1 MQSKTSTKENYRYY
15 TLVKMNR
22 PKLYYLFLS
31 LLIIATSCS
40 TNSVVKPGFIQENIQ
55 FAAAQE
61 KRQVEQIEQSGKI
74 LNPRTVKD
82 GSVKYVVPDD
92 WTSGF
97 YPGTMW
103 YMFELTGDST
113 WRTYARKYTE
123 AIDTVKYMTWHH
135 DVGFMVQCSFGN
147 GLRLGEEKYK
157 EVILQSAR
165 SLSTRFRPVAGIIQS
180 WNVDKGWQSE
190 RGWECPV
197 IIDNMM
203 NLELLFNATKLSGDS
218 SFYKIA
224 VSHADKT
231 MQNHYRPDYSCY
243 HVVDYSLADGSIRN
257 KHTAQGFAHES
268 AWARGQAWG
277 IYGFTMCYRETHEIK
292 YLRQAQKAFEFVVN
306 HKNFPIDFVPY
317 WDFDA
322 PKIPNEPRDASSAAI
337 LASALYELSTY
348 EKGEYFKGWADKIM
362 QSLASP
368 AFRAK
373 LGGNGNFILMHSV
386 GSIPHGNEIDVPLNY
401 ADYYF
406 LEALKRKRDL
416 ENKTKPTN

>member
-1 MQSKTSTKENYRYY
+1 
-15 TLVKMNR
+15 MNR
-22 PKLYYLFLS
+22 QTIKFLLFAMVFAA
-31 LLIIATSCS
+31 ISCS
-40 TNSVVKPGFIQENIQ
+40 NYESVKPGFVEDNIK
-55 FAAAQE
+55 FASAQE
-61 KRQVEQIEQSGKI
+61 KLQVEQIERSGKI

-82 GSVKYVVPDD
+82 GKVTYIVPDD

-103 YMFELTGDST
+103 YMYELTGDSA

-135 DVGFMVQCSFGN
+135 DVGFMTQCSFGN
-147 GLRLGEEKYK
+147 GLRLGESAYK
-157 EVILQSAR
+157 DVIIQAAK
-165 SLSTRFRPVAGIIQS
+165 SLTTRFRPVAGIIQS

-203 NLELLFNATKLSGDS
+203 NLELLFNATRLTGDS
-218 SFYKIA
+218 SYYKIA

-231 MQNHYRPDYSCY
+231 MLNHYRPDYSCY

-277 IYGFTMCYRETHEIK
+277 IYGFTMCYRETRDPK
-292 YLRQAQKAFEFVVN
+292 YLRHAQKAFGFVVN
-306 HKNFPIDFVPY
+306 HKNFPNDFVPY

-348 EKGEYFKGWADKIM
+348 EKGEYYRGWADKIM
-362 QSLASP
+362 QSLACP

-373 LGGNGNFILMHSV
+373 LGENGNFILMHSV
-386 GSIPHGNEIDVPLNY
+386 GSIPHGNEINVPLNY

-416 ENKTKPTN
+416 ENPVNPTN

>member
-1 MQSKTSTKENYRYY
+1 MLLGQMSCLTKTGVKE
-15 TLVKMNR
+15 
-22 PKLYYLFLS
+22 
-31 LLIIATSCS
+31 
-40 TNSVVKPGFIQENIQ
+40 GFVEENIK

-61 KRQVEQIEQSGKI
+61 KLQVAQIEKSGKI
-74 LNPRTVKD
+74 LNPRTVKE
-82 GSVKYVVPDD
+82 GKVNYVVSDD

-103 YMFELTGDST
+103 YMFELTGDSV

-123 AIDTVKYMTWHH
+123 AIDTIKFMTWHH
-135 DVGFMVQCSFGN
+135 DVGFMAQCSFGN
-147 GLRLGEEKYK
+147 GLRLSEKKYK
-157 EVILQSAR
+157 EVILQSAK

-180 WNVDKGWQSE
+180 WNVNKGWQSQ

-231 MQNHYRPDYSCY
+231 LQNHYRLDYSSY
-243 HVVDYSLADGSIRN
+243 HVVDYSMADGSVR
-257 KHTAQGFAHES
+257 KRCTAQGYSDES
-268 AWARGQAWG
+268 SWARGQAWG
-277 IYGFTMCYRETHEIK
+277 IYGFTMCYRETHDIK
-292 YLRQAQKAFEFVVN
+292 YLRQAQKSFEFVVH
-306 HKNFPIDFVPY
+306 HKNFPTDFVPY
-317 WDFDA
+317 WDLDA
-322 PKIPNEPRDASSAAI
+322 PKIPDEPRDASSAAI

-348 EKGEYFKGWADKIM
+348 ERGKYYKGWAEKIM

-368 AFRAK
+368 AFRAR
-373 LGGNGNFILMHSV
+373 LGENGNFILMHSV

-416 ENKTKPTN
+416 EKIAKPTK